1 LTIALADYQDKFPN
15 IAFER
20 RDGILEMR
28 MHTDGGAWVF
38 DERSHHD
45 IGLACRAIASDREN
59 HVVIL
64 TGTGDRF
71 CGYFDAASFA
81 RLTKDHDGWDEI
93 QSDGTRMLREFLN
106 IEVPVIA
113 AVNGP
118 ALTHTSL
125 PLLADAVLAA
135 DTTIFQDATH
145 FVADCPPGDGV
156 HIVWTTLLGL
166 NAGRYFLYTG
176 QRLSAA
182 DAKQRGVVAEVV
194 PAAQLR
200 ERAWALAERWAANS
214 LLTLRSSRAALVLEW
229 RRLFSLNLG
238 HGLALEGLAIM
249 NQSQAAGPE
258 LSVYEERTV
267 TDLLALDV
275 DYSDPA

>member
-1 LTIALADYQDKFPN
+1 VTVTLADYQNLFPN

-28 MHTDGGAWVF
+28 LHTDGGTWVF

-45 IGLACRAIASDREN
+45 IGLACRSVAADRQN
-59 HVVIL
+59 KVVIL

-71 CGYFDAASFA
+71 CGYFDTASFA

-118 ALTHTSL
+118 ALTHSSL
-125 PLLADAVLAA
+125 PLLADVVLAA

-182 DAKQRGVVAEVV
+182 EAKRRGVVAEVV
-194 PAAQLR
+194 PAAELR
-200 ERAWALAERWAANS
+200 DRAWALAEKWTENS

-229 RRLFSLNLG
+229 RRLFSLGLG

-249 NQSQAAGPE
+249 NQSQAARTDQ
-258 LSVYEERTV
+258 SVYEGRMV
-267 TDLLALDV
+267 ADLLALDV
-275 DYSDPA
+275 DHSDRT